1 MAYIGKTPTPQ
12 PLTATDIPDLPATKI
27 TSGTFPALNASN
39 LTNLDAADLTGTLPA
54 ISGANLTGIAS
65 DFVHI
70 VTLTA
75 SGVSSLDFVHGSNGV
90 VLDSTYNLYK
100 VIGYQVDFGTT
111 HGLACRF
118 RVSGSF
124 VTSGYETVSQTLNG
138 TGTAFSGA
146 GSTNS
151 DYIRMGWQ
159 RYTGTTA
166 GFSQNFV
173 MDFYNLPSTAK
184 DKHAICHM
192 VNNGNSTGDAG
203 NQTSSGTLDTDTA
216 RTNAVDGLRFG
227 AANFS
232 TNISGK
238 FALYGIKDS

>member
-1 MAYIGKTPTPQ
+1 M
-12 PLTATDIPDLPATKI
+12 PLIKLNATLGLTGALPAV
-27 TSGTFPALNASN
+27 
-39 LTNLDAADLTGTLPA
+39 
-54 ISGANLTGIAS
+54 SGASLTGISA

-124 VTSGYETVSQTLNG
+124 VTSGYETVSQTHNG
-138 TGTAFSGA
+138 TGTSFSGA

-166 GFSQNFV
+166 GFSQNFE
-173 MDFYNLPSTAK
+173 MTFYNLPSTAK
-184 DKHAICHM
+184 DKHCVCHM
-192 VNNGNSTGDAG
+192 VNNGNSTDDAG
-203 NQTSSGTLDTDTA
+203 NQISSGTLDNDTA

-232 TNISGK
+232 TNINGK

>member
-1 MAYIGKTPTPQ
+1 MGTITRGFANNIV
-12 PLTATDIPDLPATKI
+12 
-27 TSGTFPALNASN
+27 TSGKFNAAQ
-39 LTNLDAADLTGTLPA
+39 LDWDLPA
-54 ISGANLTGIAS
+54 ISGASLTGIAS

-70 VTLTA
+70 KTLTA
-75 SGVSSLDFVHGSNGV
+75 SGVSSLDFIHGTNDV
-90 VLDSTYNLYK
+90 VLDSTYNIYK
-100 VIGYQVDFGTT
+100 IIGYQVDFGTT

-138 TGTAFSGA
+138 TGSSFSGS
-146 GSTNS
+146 GSTGS

-184 DKHAICHM
+184 DKHCICHM
-192 VNNGNSTGDAG
+192 VNNGNSTNDAG
-203 NQTSSGTLDTDTA
+203 NQTSSGTLDNDTA

-227 AANFS
+227 AGNFS
-232 TNISGK
+232 TNISGQ